1 MHKLLN
7 RLIPYPQFR
16 HQNPDVKQFTW
27 WSARFNCRAK
37 NIGTVPP
44 ENEHSFWCL
53 VDTCLSYYGDDEQG
67 WRLDYFV
74 VSKDFLPLCGKA
86 FVRPNVPGS
95 DHCPIGLLVKQ
106 N

>member
-1 MHKLLN
+1 VAHQDIDIANPKSNKKSAGFTKEERRDFGQVLDSGFVDT
-7 RLIPYPQFR
+7 FR

-37 NIGTVPP
+37 NI
-44 ENEHSFWCL
+44 
-53 VDTCLSYYGDDEQG
+53 G